1 MVRRVC
7 QGPELDS
14 QELLIV
20 KENLVHVVSSS
31 FNEAYNRLA
40 QLLRDGAQY
49 TSSPRGMKVKETL
62 GVSFKVTD
70 PRRRWTY
77 NPARKFKHQY
87 AIAEALWYL
96 SGSDSTEWIS
106 YYAPFWRDISD
117 DGTTANSAYGARIF
131 KPHRRIADGRFSQWE
146 WVKSELRRDP
156 DSRRA
161 IIHIKSPIDSLDAI
175 KDVPCTLALQFL
187 VRDESLH
194 LVVNMRSS
202 DLILGIANDVPAF
215 TILQELMALE
225 LGLGLGEYIHVSNSL
240 HVYERHWDMLDQM
253 CSAEGLAASSELD
266 LRHASPAAMTSP
278 PPIDALLETEA
289 NLRALLTQDELQAYI
304 ANRLPIGDY
313 WDEWVLVLASHRARV
328 LGAPGLARDLFAS
341 SCFGG

>member
-1 MVRRVC
+1 M
-7 QGPELDS
+7 
-14 QELLIV
+14 
-20 KENLVHVVSSS
+20 HVVCNS

-40 QLLRDGAQY
+40 LLLRDGAQY

-62 GVSFKVTD
+62 CVSFKVTD

-117 DGTTANSAYGARIF
+117 DGETANSAYGSRIF
-131 KPHRRIADGRFSQWE
+131 RPHSRVADARFTQWE

-161 IIHIKSPIDSLDAI
+161 IIHIQSPIDSLDAV

-187 VRDESLH
+187 IRDDSLH

-253 CSAEGLAASSELD
+253 CSAEGLAKSDEID
-266 LRHASPAAMTSP
+266 LRHASPMAMTSSP
-278 PPIDALLETEA
+278 PLESLLEAEA
-289 NLRALLTQDELQAYI
+289 GLRGLTTREELQSYVSDRASG
-304 ANRLPIGDY
+304 GDY
-313 WDEWVLVLASHRARV
+313 WDEWVRVLASHRARV
-328 LGAPGLARDLFAS
+328 IGAPDLARDLFAS